1 MSIDFM
7 QKTHE
12 GKASYVLIPLLI
24 LHLVLLSVQIEDH
37 SGTLLFNRWILSIEA
52 PFLNIS
58 NGAAA
63 GVARIWQN
71 YIWLRGVRDQNHQLQ
86 QTVQQ
91 LSLQNVAFEQLKLEN
106 DRLRD
111 LLTLAETLPFQTVA
125 ARVIGRTPDYL
136 AKVIYINRG
145 SSDGIRLDNPVIS
158 GSGVVGRVAGVARR
172 ESQIQLITNGDASSG
187 AMVERTRSPG
197 VLKGS
202 GDALLDLDYIGNTE
216 QVDIGDMIVSSGLD
230 GIYPKGLLLGKVIES
245 QKGNTVFR
253 SIKVEPAVD
262 LMRLEEVS
270 ILLGGVDNDTGKP
283 SENGP

>member
-1 MSIDFM
+1 MSIEFM

-12 GKASYVLIPLLI
+12 GKVAYVLIPLLI

-58 NGAAA
+58 NGAAT

-91 LSLQNVAFEQLKLEN
+91 LSLQNVAFEQLRLEN
-106 DRLRD
+106 DRLRS
-111 LLTLAETLPFQTVA
+111 LLMLTETLPFQTVA

-145 SSDGIRLDNPVIS
+145 SSDGIRLDDPVIS
-158 GSGVVGRVAGVARR
+158 GSGVVGRVAVVARR

-202 GDALLDLDYIGNTE
+202 GDALLDLNYIGNTE

-253 SIKVEPAVD
+253 SIKVEPGVD

-270 ILLGGVDNDTGKP
+270 ILIGGIDNDTGMP
-283 SENGP
+283 P